1 MIPPKSGNRVSYP
14 IRCRMDLAVPSDV
27 TYTDSTPPMTQ
38 GRDAMSDQAESLR
51 QLFAARPADDHVRP
65 EKPAEPAN
73 AASAWTIQA
82 DTADEL
88 ADDAELSEEPGP
100 EADMIIP
107 HPTRVLCLA
116 SGKGG
121 VGTSTLALNLAVSL
135 ARKNQ
140 RVALVDADYGLGQL
154 EIICDRRPT
163 VDLED
168 VLSGR
173 IAPWEALVEGPEG
186 VKLLAGSHAARM
198 NEAWL
203 VGPATDELVAQVVS
217 ELRDSNV
224 ADWILVDVGS
234 GLTARAQTLAA
245 VADGMILTTTPEQA
259 SLAASHALLSHLR
272 RAAGNH
278 LKLVTVVNKAASHKV
293 GDEAADRLIQ
303 ASRLFQGLSVSHLG
317 TVREDID
324 VPRSVR
330 SRIAVVQAPGWWLST
345 AARDFERLATKI
357 HTNFEQWTSAAT
369 ELPHL
374 PGFFRQAEAIDTTDI
389 TGSASRRAG

>member
-1 MIPPKSGNRVSYP
+1 
-14 IRCRMDLAVPSDV
+14 
-27 TYTDSTPPMTQ
+27 
-38 GRDAMSDQAESLR
+38 MSDQAESLR
-51 QLFAARPADDHVRP
+51 HLFAARPADDSATDTRP
-65 EKPAEPAN
+65 PEPPVS
-73 AASAWTIQA
+73 ASAWTIQA
-82 DTADEL
+82 DTADDP
-88 ADDAELSEEPGP
+88 ADDSDLSEEPGP
-100 EADMIIP
+100 AIDMIIP

-173 IAPWEALVEGPEG
+173 IAPWEALVDGPEG

-203 VGPATDELVAQVVS
+203 VGPATDELVAQVVT

-272 RAAGNH
+272 RAAGSH
-278 LKLVTVVNKAASHKV
+278 LKLVTVVNKASSHKV

-317 TVREDID
+317 TVRDDVD
-324 VPRSVR
+324 VPRSLR

-357 HTNFEQWTSAAT
+357 HTNFEQWSSAAND
-369 ELPHL
+369 LPNL
-374 PGFFRQAEAIDTTDI
+374 PRFIHRAEAIDTTEI